1 MFDDHA
7 FKSWPLIIGG
17 ALLFGGL
24 FGVVAL
30 LSEVVFEGALRL
42 TSSVVGLSL
51 AAFIGYLGTAFILRR
66 GSGEGKD

>member
-7 FKSWPLIIGG
+7 FQSWPLIVGG

-30 LSEVVFEGALRL
+30 LSEVVFEGAPRL
-42 TSSVVGLSL
+42 TANVVGLSL
-51 AAFIGYLGTAFILRR
+51 AAFIGYLGTAFILRQD
-66 GSGEGKD
+66 SGEGKD